1 MSHNKSWKASLAI
14 LLTLGLGTVP
24 AVPFF
29 ATQSATAQVFS
40 ANRTFRIVR
49 GTVIPTAYDDGE
61 TTKIVV
67 TPDETLKLTLTT
79 TLPVQSTLGTVI
91 IPAGSRIMGQIE
103 PYEDGVRFVAERLEL
118 DDGTRQEINATSEVI
133 SQRQKVSR
141 RGGNDDAVW
150 QGALVG
156 GAASTVISAVVT
168 DVGIFKTL
176 AGAGAGALTGW
187 LISKDRKK
195 EVIVIDPE
203 RDLNLAVNEEFL
215 LSRRVASRL
224 SIPNR

>member
-1 MSHNKSWKASLAI
+1 MIDTKSWKASLAI
-14 LLTLGLGTVP
+14 VMTLGLGTIP
-24 AVPFF
+24 AIPIF

-49 GTVIPTAYDDGE
+49 GTVIPAAYDDGE

-67 TPDETLKLTLTT
+67 TPDETLELTLTT
-79 TLPVQSTLGTVI
+79 TLPVRSTRGTEI
-91 IPAGSRIMGQIE
+91 IPAGSQVIGQLE
-103 PYEDGVRFVAERLEL
+103 PYEDGVRFVADRLEL
-118 DDGTRQEINATSEVI
+118 EDGTSEAIDATSDLI
-133 SQRQKVSR
+133 SQREKVSR
-141 RGGNDDAVW
+141 RGNDDAIW

-156 GAASTVISAVVT
+156 GAASTVISAAVT

-176 AGAGAGALTGW
+176 AGAGAGALGGW
-187 LISKDRKK
+187 LFSRDRKK

-203 RDLNLAVNEEFL
+203 RDLNLAVNDEFL

-224 SIPNR
+224 SVPGR